1 MSKKNQNQNKPS
13 DENQVENPETEK
25 IEVQEPKEESLL
37 EGLVKEPTGEPDAE
51 TEKIEVQ
58 EEVVS
63 PTDSA
68 KEPKADSV
76 DKTKEEPVIE
86 FKEKIIL
93 PSEKQYY
100 LDRLQENKKIIKSL
114 RAELAASKKKIK
126 DLESR
131 AV

>member
-13 DENQVENPETEK
+13 DENQVENPETEN
-25 IEVQEPKEESLL
+25 VQVEEIV
-37 EGLVKEPTGEPDAE
+37 ENPETKVPTEIPDPE
-51 TEKIEVQ
+51 IEVQ

-63 PTDSA
+63 ATN
-68 KEPKADSV
+68 SV
-76 DKTKEEPVIE
+76 AEELQVEKEEPVIE

-100 LDRLQENKKIIKSL
+100 IDRLQENKKIIKSL

-126 DLESR
+126 DLESK